1 MTPVRAKPDSRPRL
15 EGARYRNTRQAA
27 HSYLIGLIG
36 YAPLIRLR
44 RRALYKFVLI
54 D

>member
-1 MTPVRAKPDSRPRL
+1 MIDFNFSTNFVL
-15 EGARYRNTRQAA
+15 LFYFNINFGINFN
-27 HSYLIGLIG
+27 I